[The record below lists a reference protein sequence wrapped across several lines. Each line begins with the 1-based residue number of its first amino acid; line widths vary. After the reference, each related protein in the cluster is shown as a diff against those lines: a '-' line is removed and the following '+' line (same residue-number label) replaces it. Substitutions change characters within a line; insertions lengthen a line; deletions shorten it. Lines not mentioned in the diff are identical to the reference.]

1 KPGRPQISAG
11 LPINDNT
18 GTEPRSASE
27 DTMLDRLSLDD
38 KVVIITGG
46 GTGLG
51 LAMVRAL
58 ARAGANLVIAGRR
71 QGPIDA
77 AANEVKDL
85 GREALAL
92 STDVTDSAQVDRLVA
107 ATLDQFGRLDVLINN
122 AGAVQENV
130 SKPIWDITDDEWKLV
145 MDVNLTGAFYC
156 ARAVSQTMVDQ
167 GKGKI
172 INVASGFGLRAGR
185 DIYMYC
191 CSKGGIIQLTRVL
204 SFNLARHGVT
214 ANSIVPGYIPTA
226 STEADIRGTL
236 PRSGDFL
243 PIGKLGRPE
252 DLGPVAVFLASDASD
267 YMTGEMIIADGGGLA
282 GGIIPTGHA
291 PVIPLEA

>member
-1 KPGRPQISAG
+1 
-11 LPINDNT
+11 
-18 GTEPRSASE
+18 
-27 DTMLDRLSLDD
+27 MLDRLSLDG

-71 QGPIDA
+71 QGPIDDA
-77 AANEVKDL
+77 VAEVEKL
-85 GREALAL
+85 GREAIAV
-92 STDVTDSAQVDRLVA
+92 STDVTDSKQVNLLIDTA
-107 ATLDQFGRLDVLINN
+107 LDHFGQVDVLINN

-130 SKPIWDITDDEWKLV
+130 SKPLWDITDQEWGLV

-156 ARAVSQTMVDQ
+156 ARAVARPMADR

-172 INVASGFGLRAGR
+172 VNVASGFGLRAGR

-191 CSKGGIIQLTRVL
+191 CSKGGMIQLTRVL
-204 SFNLARHGVT
+204 SFNLARHGIT
-214 ANSIVPGYIPTA
+214 ANSIVPGFIPTS

-252 DLGPVAVFLASDASD
+252 DLGPIAVFLSSDASD

-282 GGIIPTGHA
+282 AGLAPTGHA
-291 PVIPLEA
+291 PLVSLEP